1 LAPQCRRARIPVST
15 LLDGSQDRR
24 DLSFQRVSLGP
35 DLHIAAISAEPV
47 AGQIGE
53 LRAIAPGILVPVGY
67 IDSVFGYLPTVAM
80 LGDRGYEDQNFMP
93 AFGLEGTFRPN
104 IDQVVE
110 ETWRT
115 LFAGSAEGPVAL
127 PTTDGHP

>member
-1 LAPQCRRARIPVST
+1 
-15 LLDGSQDRR
+15 
-24 DLSFQRVSLGP
+24 VSLGP
-35 DLHIAAISAEPV
+35 ELHIAAVSAEPV
-47 AGQIGE
+47 AGHAVE

-80 LGDRGYEDQNFMP
+80 LGDRGYEDWHFMR
-93 AFGLEGTFRPN
+93 AFGLEGTFRRN

-115 LFAGSAEGPVAL
+115 LFAGSAGALVAS
-127 PTTDGHP
+127 PTTDGDR